1 MDKAVK
7 IKIVEGPSPK
17 VSPHFYE
24 FYLQEPCQVLIVK
37 TDVGQ
42 GGGGESPLAS
52 SRGRG
57 KVVI

>member
-1 MDKAVK
+1 MK